1 MIVYAC
7 CTFYKSLANRQV
19 VYFQATCRMQ
29 HAIFMHRRSCCL
41 IPSDKVATSRQSLYY
56 SVTWQKKKAQQHN
69 SYPSL
74 LTVRMY
80 GFRFH
85 LGHNLTQVKSKAI
98 HSDSQPEITV
108 RKSNSLDFTWV
119 TIWTKLSCWQAVYC
133 EQVLLCWLLIADNSH
148 WGDQITL

>member
-1 MIVYAC
+1 MQPGSCLLKQTIHGANFDVGDKATRSSMRVVHSTSHLQIDRWSISKQLVEC
-7 CTFYKSLANRQV
+7 SMRFSCTDNHVALSLV
-19 VYFQATCRMQ
+19 TKLP
-29 HAIFMHRRSCCL
+29 HADNHCNM
-41 IPSDKVATSRQSLYY
+41 AG
-56 SVTWQKKKAQQHN
+56 KKAQQHN

-108 RKSNSLDFTWV
+108 RKSRFHLGHNLNQVVMLASSL
-119 TIWTKLSCWQAVYC
+119 L
-133 EQVLLCWLLIADNSH
+133 
-148 WGDQITL
+148 